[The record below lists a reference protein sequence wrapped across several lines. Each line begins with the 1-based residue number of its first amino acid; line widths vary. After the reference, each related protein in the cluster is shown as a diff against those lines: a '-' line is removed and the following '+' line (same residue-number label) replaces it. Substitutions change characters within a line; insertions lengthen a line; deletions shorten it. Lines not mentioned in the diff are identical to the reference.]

1 MIIIKNI
8 LAIYIHIILNI
19 EMYKQQMV
27 AVSRKE
33 KINYNCVFLWTI
45 GNADNSKLQCKS
57 FLSSI

>member
-19 EMYKQQMV
+19 EMSQMV

-33 KINYNCVFLWTI
+33 R
-45 GNADNSKLQCKS
+45 
-57 FLSSI
+57 